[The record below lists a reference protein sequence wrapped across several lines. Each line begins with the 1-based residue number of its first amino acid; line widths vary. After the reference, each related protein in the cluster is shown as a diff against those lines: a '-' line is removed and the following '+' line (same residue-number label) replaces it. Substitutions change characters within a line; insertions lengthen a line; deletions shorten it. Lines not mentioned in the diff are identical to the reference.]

1 MIDQSLPPNKSY
13 TKSLGKWVSGDK
25 SHEHLLKAKNMRDIY
40 RERVQVFTSFF
51 NPFKKGV
58 LFIFQTVTFFTSDH
72 IMLSNFQYA
81 QQSWMEFK
89 RILDIMQH
97 WKILEIWNPFHG
109 QKYLISKWF
118 SNFEC
123 TGSKIWLYFNGW
135 LFLQAK
141 I

>member
-89 RILDIMQH
+89 RIDAYFLSNYSVVH
-97 WKILEIWNPFHG
+97 KIDSKVLRSNEVT
-109 QKYLISKWF
+109 KVLIACHSV
-118 SNFEC
+118 
-123 TGSKIWLYFNGW
+123 
-135 LFLQAK
+135 
-141 I
+141 